1 MIGIIAA
8 EKKEM
13 LAIKELMYGV
23 KVETHHKL
31 VYCIGTIKDK
41 RCVLVECGVGKV
53 NSARVTQSLIDLYN
67 PNYIINVGSAGSTVP
82 ELNIEDIVIGTELIQ
97 YDFDVSDLG
106 SYEKGEVCDV
116 GKIFYSDT
124 QLVELCKAI
133 INEPNNSDKI
143 KVVFGR
149 IGTADLFCTDPK
161 VSHKIYEEFGAICL
175 EMEGAAI
182 GQVCYLNEVPFLV
195 IRGISDT
202 PNGNNKID
210 FHTYLEHASKRAA
223 NILYNIVDKIY

>member
-97 YDFDVSDLG
+97 YDFDVSDI
-106 SYEKGEVCDV
+106 SFVTKGHECN
-116 GKIFYSDT
+116 GCSNNCEILKIF
-124 QLVELCKAI
+124 K
-133 INEPNNSDKI
+133 
-143 KVVFGR
+143 
-149 IGTADLFCTDPK
+149 
-161 VSHKIYEEFGAICL
+161 
-175 EMEGAAI
+175 
-182 GQVCYLNEVPFLV
+182 
-195 IRGISDT
+195 
-202 PNGNNKID
+202 NNKLID
-210 FHTYLEHASKRAA
+210 AWGNRCPKGVRS
-223 NILYNIVDKIY
+223 